1 MTQPLSVDTTLAD
14 EIGAP
19 GFWER
24 VFERWCQNIDR
35 GVLTV
40 RFPSGRR
47 ITFRGPNPGPEAA
60 IRLHHPRVIRRL
72 FFGGDI
78 GLAEGYMAD
87 EWDCRDL
94 TKVLAFGA
102 ANLQAMDRVLAAA
115 WPRRLLNRLYHSR
128 RANTRRGSRR
138 NIAAH
143 YDLGN
148 TFYRHWLDETMTYSA
163 ALFAHPDEDLAVAQ
177 ERKYRRL
184 AEAIN
189 LSAADHVLEVGCGWG
204 GFATFAARTY
214 GCRVT
219 GLTLS
224 KEQAAHATAKVT
236 AAGLADQVEIRIQDY
251 RDVAGSFDKIV
262 SIEMFEAVGE
272 ENWPIYYSTL
282 RDRLRP
288 GGRIGLQ
295 AITIANDAFPSYRA
309 GTDFIQRYIF
319 PGGLLA
325 SPRVMEQTAQDCGL
339 ATTDD
344 FFFGDSYAETMR
356 RWQQRF
362 LATWPEIEPLG
373 FDRRFQRMWQ
383 YYLSY
388 CEAGFRQGHISVG
401 QFVLAHK

>member
-224 KEQAAHATAKVT
+224 KEQAAHAT
-236 AAGLADQVEIRIQDY
+236 
-251 RDVAGSFDKIV
+251 
-262 SIEMFEAVGE
+262 
-272 ENWPIYYSTL
+272 
-282 RDRLRP
+282 
-288 GGRIGLQ
+288 
-295 AITIANDAFPSYRA
+295 
-309 GTDFIQRYIF
+309 
-319 PGGLLA
+319 
-325 SPRVMEQTAQDCGL
+325 
-339 ATTDD
+339 
-344 FFFGDSYAETMR
+344 
-356 RWQQRF
+356 
-362 LATWPEIEPLG
+362 
-373 FDRRFQRMWQ
+373 
-383 YYLSY
+383 
-388 CEAGFRQGHISVG
+388 
-401 QFVLAHK
+401 